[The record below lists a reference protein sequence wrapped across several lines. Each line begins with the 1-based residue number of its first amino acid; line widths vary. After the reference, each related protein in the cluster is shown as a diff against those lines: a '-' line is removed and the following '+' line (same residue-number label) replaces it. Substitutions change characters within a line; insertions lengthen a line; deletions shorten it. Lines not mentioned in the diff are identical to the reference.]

1 MKNLKKLSLL
11 CLALTV
17 MLATGCGCDKKDTK
31 KEENTSKDPIANTN
45 EEVIKDQEINGLTF
59 TNTSLVYENGS
70 STLVTEVTN
79 NTDSDYALGD
89 FYIIVKDADGNEM
102 IKLLAYA
109 GETIP
114 AGESRTVNAGTDMDL
129 TSAASIEYTEVVK

>member
-1 MKNLKKLSLL
+1 MKSLKKLSVF

-17 MLATGCGCDKKDTK
+17 LFATGCGCDKKDEK
-31 KEENTSKDPIANTN
+31 DTSNSQGPIANTN
-45 EEVIKDQEINGLTF
+45 QEVIKDQEVNGLTF

-79 NTDSDYALGD
+79 NTGADYALGD

-109 GETIP
+109 GDVIP

-129 TSAASIEYTEVVK
+129 TNAASIEYTEVVK

>member
-1 MKNLKKLSLL
+1 MKNLKRLSIF

-17 MLATGCGCDKKDTK
+17 LFATGCGCDKKTNTK
-31 KEENTSKDPIANTN
+31 DNKEKAPVANTN
-45 EEVIKDQEINGLTF
+45 EDVIKDQEINGLTF

-79 NTDSDYALGD
+79 NTGADYALGD
-89 FYIIVKDADGNEM
+89 FYIIAKDANGNEM
-102 IKLLAYA
+102 IKLLAYV
-109 GETIP
+109 GDVIP

-129 TSAASIEYTEVVK
+129 TKAASIEYTEVIK